1 MEMHIKEP
9 PSSEAGQQLIWRD
22 VNAGILCQLC
32 FVCCFRNNE
41 IKHNFGVQLK
51 VIIGHD
57 CVHSRTVGV
66 YVFEMMHLF
75 QQSPA
80 SDLEITPVDY

>member
-9 PSSEAGQQLIWRD
+9 QSSEAGQQLIWRD

-41 IKHNFGVQLK
+41 IKYNFGVHLK

-57 CVHSRTVGV
+57 CVYSRTIGV

-75 QQSPA
+75 RQSPA
-80 SDLEITPVDY
+80 LDFEITPVDY